1 MPKYTLSPDDDA
13 ATIIGTTP
21 ILLSNGSGTYF
32 QIAFTATDEDDEPDA
47 DDFVLVKEELY
58 GQATGTETRR
68 VWAKLPSSNAP
79 RGVVLK
85 VARLVAAQ
93 DA

>member
-47 DDFVLVKEELY
+47 ADFVLVN
-58 GQATGTETRR
+58 
-68 VWAKLPSSNAP
+68 V
-79 RGVVLK
+79 
-85 VARLVAAQ
+85 
-93 DA
+93 